1 MSDKL
6 APVLYLIIV
15 AIITLLYVEDKN
27 VDRIKHAVT
36 GQAVAR
42 VQAETE

>member
-1 MSDKL
+1 MGDKL

-15 AIITLLYVEDKN
+15 AIITLLYIDEN

-36 GQAVAR
+36 GLAVAR
-42 VQAETE
+42 VQAATE